1 MAEVNDVDFL
11 LWSIGVVVVLFI
23 VGEVQSIIT
32 LRRTMKVY
40 ELAKDENET
49 DPGN

>member
-1 MAEVNDVDFL
+1 MAEVNDHDL
-11 LWSIGVVVVLFI
+11 LIWLIVITTFLFI
-23 VGEVQSIIT
+23 VGEVQNIIT

-40 ELAKDENET
+40 ELIKDENET

>member
-1 MAEVNDVDFL
+1 MAEVNDHDL
-11 LWSIGVVVVLFI
+11 LICLIVIAAFLFI
-23 VGEVQSIIT
+23 VGEVQNIVT

-40 ELAKDENET
+40 ELTKDENET

>member
-11 LWSIGVVVVLFI
+11 LWSIGVVIVLFI
-23 VGEVQSIIT
+23 VGEVQNIIT

-40 ELAKDENET
+40 ELTKDENET

>member
-1 MAEVNDVDFL
+1 MSDYDAL
-11 LWSIGVVVVLFI
+11 LWGIGVVIILFI
-23 VGEVQSIIT
+23 VGEVQNIIT

-40 ELAKDENET
+40 ELTKDENET